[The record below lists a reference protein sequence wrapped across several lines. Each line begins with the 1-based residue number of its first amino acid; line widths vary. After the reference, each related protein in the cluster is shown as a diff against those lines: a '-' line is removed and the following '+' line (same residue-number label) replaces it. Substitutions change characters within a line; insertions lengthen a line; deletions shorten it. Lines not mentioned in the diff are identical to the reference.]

1 MADRAVAVVVEPVAE
16 DERILHAMRVPVA
29 VAVWLNHWPRMAVCE
44 VAVAVWLNHWPRMA
58 AQP

>member
-1 MADRAVAVVVEPVAE
+1 MAVVVEPVAE
-16 DERILHAMRVPVA
+16 AERILHAMRVPVAVAVA

-44 VAVAVWLNHWPRMA
+44 VAMA